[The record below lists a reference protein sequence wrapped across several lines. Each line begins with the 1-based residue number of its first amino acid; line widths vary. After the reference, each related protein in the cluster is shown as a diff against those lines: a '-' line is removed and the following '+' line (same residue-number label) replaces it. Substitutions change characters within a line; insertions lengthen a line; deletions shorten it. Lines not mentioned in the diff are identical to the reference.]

1 MTLISRGLIHPDYS
15 ARSLTNDM
23 AVLVLE
29 EPLEYTDTVAQV
41 VRAFASLHILSKK
54 TNPQACLPRPG
65 NGLADGTRFGLLLTF
80 LHPQSN

>member
-1 MTLISRGLIHPDYS
+1 MTLISRVLIHPDYS

-41 VRAFASLHILSKK
+41 IWLSEIL
-54 TNPQACLPRPG
+54 
-65 NGLADGTRFGLLLTF
+65 
-80 LHPQSN
+80 